1 MCLII
6 GKVDG
11 FIDEKNGSKY
21 LVFDSPGEDKE
32 VLKKC
37 KELWDG
43 VKNENQTISGGKE
56 GQYGKDFMK
65 IKFDTNDDL
74 PLNKP
79 LRLHMLT
86 IVVLFLK
93 KIIKFVHK
101 YIWMNVC
108 MSYKKDTVRK
118 K

>member
-6 GKVDG
+6 GKADG

-21 LVFDSPGEDKE
+21 LVFDSQDEDKE

-43 VKNENQTISGGKE
+43 VKNENETISGGKE

-86 IVVLFLK
+86 IVVSSVFEED
-93 KIIKFVHK
+93 HK
-101 YIWMNVC
+101 VC
-108 MSYKKDTVRK
+108 PQMYLDECLYEL
-118 K
+118 